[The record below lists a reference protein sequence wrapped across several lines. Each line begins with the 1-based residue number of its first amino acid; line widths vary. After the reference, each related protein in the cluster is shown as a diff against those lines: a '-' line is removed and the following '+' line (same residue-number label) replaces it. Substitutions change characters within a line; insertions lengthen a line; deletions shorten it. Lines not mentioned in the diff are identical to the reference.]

1 MDQLTIH
8 WHPVVVHF
16 PIALLLTALI
26 LQAAGLC
33 WQKES
38 WQEAAMTIY
47 LIAALIL
54 PVVVRTGSFEMEH
67 LKLHHPVAEWH
78 EELGEILLWTV
89 LGSLPVLG
97 GIHLWRRKWFPA
109 AFLVVLAAAGVLV
122 GLTAYNGGRL
132 VYEYGV
138 GVAL

>member
-16 PIALLLTALI
+16 PIALLYTALI
-26 LQAAGLC
+26 LQTAGLC
-33 WQKES
+33 WQRES

-47 LIAALIL
+47 IIAALIL
-54 PVVVRTGSFEMEH
+54 PVVVRTGSFEMEY

-78 EELGEILLWTV
+78 EELGEILQWVV

-97 GIHLWRRKWFPA
+97 GIHLWRRHWFPA
-109 AFLVVLAAAGVLV
+109 AFLAILAAAGVLV